1 LYNTPALPALLYGSE
16 TWVIKARDAR
26 ITAGE
31 MKYVRRTAGY
41 TWTVDKTNTDIAKEL
56 NITPVL
62 DKIQEYKRNWIQH
75 ANRMPCSRLP
85 RILKNCTPKGR
96 RTPGRPLK
104 RLLDK

>member
-1 LYNTPALPALLYGSE
+1 VEKSSSDFKKHEDTKTSTKSVLRQLYIKTLACCNTE
-16 TWVIKARDAR
+16 
-26 ITAGE
+26 
-31 MKYVRRTAGY
+31 
-41 TWTVDKTNTDIAKEL
+41 IAKEL

-62 DKIQEYKRNWIQH
+62 DKIQSYKRNWIQH

-96 RTPGRPLK
+96 RTPGRPMK